1 MTGDGLIS
9 VNAVGEK
16 ALTKVPKHEINY
28 ITDWVDWRQAQED
41 KTRRHGLLDTHRT
54 KKEKRSEVAK
64 VWKRTR

>member
-9 VNAVGEK
+9 VNVVGEK

-28 ITDWVDWRQAQED
+28 ITDWVDWRKAQED
-41 KTRRHGLLDTHRT
+41 KTRRYGLLDTRRT
-54 KKEKRSEVAK
+54 KKEKRSEAAK